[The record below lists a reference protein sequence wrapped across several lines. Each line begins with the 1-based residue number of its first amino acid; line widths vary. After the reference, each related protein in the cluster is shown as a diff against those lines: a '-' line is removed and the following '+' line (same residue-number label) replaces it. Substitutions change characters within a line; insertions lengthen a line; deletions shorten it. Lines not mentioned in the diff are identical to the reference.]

1 MRSRRIVDM
10 FKITSMVINSV
21 FRHYENIILKP
32 IKVFPC
38 EFFVVLFFLCTPV
51 IYTSYDS
58 CIWKLKEGINS
69 ILLRHNNGQFIFD
82 VALSYIVITCGYLLY
97 RINKFGYLFIILIEL
112 ILSIISIIELF
123 LFDNFGMDINYNIL
137 QFITETNEHE
147 SSEFISTY
155 ILTFSIFK
163 YLLLLFICFLLQ
175 LRWHIIYRK
184 VSNIC
189 RCQILSSFIK
199 KSFRRGIVIYVTFCL
214 FFAIYCLPLFSM
226 SWRNNIST
234 ANTNYLRITRSL
246 TFKIFNTI
254 LQFYDTKNDIN
265 KCADSLSNIEA
276 EIKGDTIDNIVIII
290 GESYNRHHGSLYGY
304 NKNTNDFLSKISNLY
319 VFDNV
324 ISSINGTSKS
334 FQNFLSTASV
344 DSCTEWFDEPLFPAI
359 FKKAGFNVIFN
370 SNQFVQNKC
379 DMWSP
384 ECGFFFHPR
393 IKNRMFSYTNQ
404 SNFLYDGELIDNYKK
419 IRAKIE
425 KEYPNLIIHHLLGQ
439 HVNPSCRF
447 PSNQTYF
454 TKDNYN
460 DRVELSD
467 DDKEYVA
474 SYDNATRYNDSIVAQ
489 IIDMYKVKDALV
501 IYFADHGD
509 EANDFRLHK
518 GRAGIKEGAECL
530 HCQLDIPFII
540 YLSEKFAKDHP
551 DIVKKI
557 KKSIHRPF
565 MTDDLPHLLFDIAN
579 INTKWYKP
587 NRSLINEEYN
597 TKRRR
602 IIKGNIHE
610 GSVDYDNVCENNI
623 RITIGFED
631 K

>member
-189 RCQILSSFIK
+189 SYQILSSFIK
-199 KSFRRGIVIYVTFCL
+199 KSVRRGIVIYVTFCL

-304 NKNTNDFLSKISNLY
+304 NKNTNDFLLKISNLY

-324 ISSINGTSKS
+324 FLSINGTSKS
-334 FQNFLSTASV
+334 FQ
-344 DSCTEWFDEPLFPAI
+344 
-359 FKKAGFNVIFN
+359 
-370 SNQFVQNKC
+370 
-379 DMWSP
+379 
-384 ECGFFFHPR
+384 
-393 IKNRMFSYTNQ
+393 
-404 SNFLYDGELIDNYKK
+404 
-419 IRAKIE
+419 
-425 KEYPNLIIHHLLGQ
+425 
-439 HVNPSCRF
+439 
-447 PSNQTYF
+447 
-454 TKDNYN
+454 
-460 DRVELSD
+460 
-467 DDKEYVA
+467 
-474 SYDNATRYNDSIVAQ
+474 
-489 IIDMYKVKDALV
+489 
-501 IYFADHGD
+501 
-509 EANDFRLHK
+509 
-518 GRAGIKEGAECL
+518 
-530 HCQLDIPFII
+530 
-540 YLSEKFAKDHP
+540 
-551 DIVKKI
+551 
-557 KKSIHRPF
+557 
-565 MTDDLPHLLFDIAN
+565 
-579 INTKWYKP
+579 
-587 NRSLINEEYN
+587 
-597 TKRRR
+597 
-602 IIKGNIHE
+602 
-610 GSVDYDNVCENNI
+610 
-623 RITIGFED
+623 
-631 K
+631 

>member
-1 MRSRRIVDM
+1 MY
-10 FKITSMVINSV
+10 V
-21 FRHYENIILKP
+21 FYK
-32 IKVFPC
+32 
-38 EFFVVLFFLCTPV
+38 
-51 IYTSYDS
+51 
-58 CIWKLKEGINS
+58 
-69 ILLRHNNGQFIFD
+69 
-82 VALSYIVITCGYLLY
+82 
-97 RINKFGYLFIILIEL
+97 
-112 ILSIISIIELF
+112 
-123 LFDNFGMDINYNIL
+123 
-137 QFITETNEHE
+137 
-147 SSEFISTY
+147 
-155 ILTFSIFK
+155 
-163 YLLLLFICFLLQ
+163 
-175 LRWHIIYRK
+175 
-184 VSNIC
+184 
-189 RCQILSSFIK
+189 
-199 KSFRRGIVIYVTFCL
+199 
-214 FFAIYCLPLFSM
+214 
-226 SWRNNIST
+226 
-234 ANTNYLRITRSL
+234 NTNY
-246 TFKIFNTI
+246 
-254 LQFYDTKNDIN
+254 
-265 KCADSLSNIEA
+265 
-276 EIKGDTIDNIVIII
+276 
-290 GESYNRHHGSLYGY
+290 
-304 NKNTNDFLSKISNLY
+304 FLSKICYLY

-489 IIDMYKVKDALV
+489 IIDMYKMKDAIV